1 MRSIEFL
8 APVEAMRGNLSGKQS
23 LKYPTKDNSA
33 WQAPSGVLSY
43 ARNYATRYIG
53 SKRAADGRK
62 FFSVKQRSA
71 VLNSPAQRQAQ
82 ALLGASKAIAD
93 FIMNNLTWYPQ
104 LIDMFKGYRNEGLQ
118 YQPAWSPEDIK
129 SSANASIRHYLMRNI
144 RDLMLIPKT
153 KQLTIQP
160 QTGADIVV
168 NNPWCFDNNNG
179 TKVSNFSNLL
189 VKFWQQ
195 MTLGSDP
202 IYFNV
207 AGLTGI
213 SLDESNFNELVTL
226 NGNTY
231 NYAVNILG
239 LTTETIGEGI
249 YVKKGNL
256 YLILKDGSYVEG
268 QNQVDPDVKYYL
280 TDTAPT
286 A

>member
-8 APVEAMRGNLSGKQS
+8 APVEAMRGNLSGKQT

-33 WQAPSGVLSY
+33 WQAPSGVRSY

-71 VLNSPAQRQAQ
+71 VFNSPAQRQAQ

-93 FIMNNLTWYPQ
+93 FIMFNLAWYPQ
-104 LIDMFKGYRNEGLQ
+104 LIDMFKGYRNQGLQ
-118 YQPAWSPEDIK
+118 YQPAWSPEDMK
-129 SSANASIRHYLMRNI
+129 STADASIRHYLMRNI
-144 RDLMLIPKT
+144 RDLMLIPKNT
-153 KQLTIQP
+153 QFTIQP
-160 QTGADIVV
+160 QSGADIVV
-168 NNPWCFDNNNG
+168 NNPWCFDNDNG

-195 MTLGSDP
+195 MTLGSKP

-213 SLDESNFNELVTL
+213 SLDDSNFSEIISQ
-226 NGNTY
+226 NGDSF
-231 NYAVNILG
+231 NYAINILG
-239 LTTETIGEGI
+239 LTTETIGQGQ
-249 YVKKGNL
+249 YVKKGDMFL
-256 YLILKDGSYVEG
+256 VLKDGTYVEG
-268 QNQVDPDVKYYL
+268 QNQIDPDVKYYL
-280 TDTAPT
+280 TGIAPT